1 MYLLSVKNLTVHF
14 HTRNGIVKAVDDVSF
29 DVDHGETLAI
39 VGESGSGKSVALYS
53 LLDLIPRPPGKIE
66 SGRALFEGTD
76 LINRKEK
83 ELQKIRGNDI
93 AIIFQDPMTSLNP
106 YLTVGEQLM
115 EPIIYHQRKS
125 RKKAKIAAIKMLSE
139 VGIKEPKIKID
150 SYPHEFSGGMQQR
163 VMIAMALIVKPKLLI
178 CDEPTTALDVTTQAQ
193 IIKLIQ
199 EIQIKYKIAVIF
211 ISHDLGIVA
220 GIANN
225 IAVMKEGKI
234 VEKGTTEDIFYRPKN
249 DYTKSLLSSVPS
261 GQKITKSF
269 VNEDILLRVKVLVKD
284 YSSGNKRI
292 NWPLYNKNK
301 EQKFIKAVDDV
312 SFEIK
317 RGEIL
322 GVVGES
328 GSGKSTLGRSILQL
342 TTLNSGDVY
351 FNNTNLMLLSSS
363 KKTEIRKRMQMV
375 FQDPYS
381 SLNPR
386 MTVFDTLAE
395 PLLYHSI
402 SKGNKILDD
411 VYALMDDVGL
421 PRSAS
426 KKYPH
431 EFSGGQRQR
440 IAIGRAI
447 ATKPDFVV
455 ADEPVS
461 ALDVTVQAQILELML
476 SLVEKHNLTMMFI
489 SHDLS
494 VVRYIADRIAVMHQ
508 GKLVEL
514 DETGN
519 IFSSPSNDY
528 TKQLLLAT
536 PLADPIKEK
545 ERQNII
551 SSKI

>member
-1 MYLLSVKNLTVHF
+1 MYLLSVKHLTVNF
-14 HTRNGIVKAVDDVSF
+14 HTRNGIIRAVDDVSF
-29 DVDHGETLAI
+29 NVGSGETLAI
-39 VGESGSGKSVALYS
+39 VGESGSGKAVAVYS

-66 SGRALFEGTD
+66 SGIALFEGTN
-76 LINRKEK
+76 LIGRKEK

-106 YLTVGEQLM
+106 YLTIGEQLM
-115 EPIIYHQRKS
+115 EPIIYHQQKS
-125 RKKAKIAAIKMLSE
+125 RKKAKIAAINMLSE
-139 VGIKEPKIKID
+139 VGIKEAKQKID
-150 SYPHEFSGGMQQR
+150 NYPHEFSGGMQQR
-163 VMIAMALIVKPKLLI
+163 VMIAMALIAKPKLLI

-199 EIQIKYKIAVIF
+199 KIQIKYKIAVVF
-211 ISHDLGIVA
+211 ISHDLGVVA

-225 IAVMKEGKI
+225 IVVMRDGKI
-234 VEKGTTEDIFYRPKN
+234 VEKGTAEDIFYRPKN

-261 GQKITKSF
+261 GQKISKPCNNQD
-269 VNEDILLRVKVLVKD
+269 VLLRVKSLVK
-284 YSSGNKRI
+284 YYASENKSI
-292 NWPLYNKNK
+292 SWLPYKKNK
-301 EQKFIKAVDDV
+301 EQKLIKAVDCI

-317 RGEIL
+317 RGEIF

-342 TTLNSGDVY
+342 TTVNSGEVY
-351 FNNTNLMLLSSS
+351 FNGTNLMLLSSS
-363 KKTEIRKRMQMV
+363 KKIDIRKRMQMV

-386 MTVFDTLAE
+386 MTVFDILAE

-402 SKGNKILDD
+402 STGKKILDD
-411 VYALMDDVGL
+411 VYSLMDDVGL
-421 PRSAS
+421 PKSAL

-440 IAIGRAI
+440 IAIARAI
-447 ATKPDFVV
+447 ATKPEFIV

-461 ALDVTVQAQILELML
+461 ALDVTVQAQILELIL

-494 VVRYIADRIAVMHQ
+494 VVRYISDRIAVIHQ

-514 DETGN
+514 GKTGN

-545 ERQNII
+545 ARQ
-551 SSKI
+551 STM

>member
-1 MYLLSVKNLTVHF
+1 MYLLSVKHLTVHF
-14 HTRNGIVKAVDDVSF
+14 HTRNGIIRAVDDVSF
-29 DVDHGETLAI
+29 DVGSGETLAI
-39 VGESGSGKSVALYS
+39 VGESGSGKSVAVYS

-66 SGRALFEGTD
+66 SGIALFEGTN
-76 LINRKEK
+76 LIGRKEK

-106 YLTVGEQLM
+106 YLTIGEQLM
-115 EPIIYHQRKS
+115 EPIIYHQQKS
-125 RKKAKIAAIKMLSE
+125 RKKAKIAAINMLSE
-139 VGIKEPKIKID
+139 VGIKEAKKKID
-150 SYPHEFSGGMQQR
+150 NYPHEFSGGMQQR
-163 VMIAMALIVKPKLLI
+163 VMIAMALIAKPKLLI

-199 EIQIKYKIAVIF
+199 KIQIKYKIAVVF
-211 ISHDLGIVA
+211 ISHDLGVVA

-225 IAVMKEGKI
+225 IVVMRDGKI
-234 VEKGTTEDIFYRPKN
+234 VEKGTAEDIFYRPKN

-261 GQKITKSF
+261 GQKISKPCNNQD
-269 VNEDILLRVKVLVKD
+269 VLLRVKSLVK
-284 YSSGNKRI
+284 YYASENKSI
-292 NWPLYNKNK
+292 SWLPYKKNK
-301 EQKFIKAVDDV
+301 EQKLIKAVDCI

-317 RGEIL
+317 RGEIF

-342 TTLNSGDVY
+342 TTVNSGEVY
-351 FNNTNLMLLSSS
+351 FNGTNLMLLSSS
-363 KKTEIRKRMQMV
+363 KKIDIRKRMQMV

-386 MTVFDTLAE
+386 MTVFDILAE

-402 SKGNKILDD
+402 STGKKILDD
-411 VYALMDDVGL
+411 VYSLMDDVGL
-421 PRSAS
+421 PKSAL

-440 IAIGRAI
+440 IAIARAI
-447 ATKPDFVV
+447 ATKPEFIV

-461 ALDVTVQAQILELML
+461 ALDVTVQAQILELIL

-494 VVRYIADRIAVMHQ
+494 VVRYISDRIAVLHQ

-514 DETGN
+514 GKTGD

-545 ERQNII
+545 ARQ
-551 SSKI
+551 STM

>member
-1 MYLLSVKNLTVHF
+1 MYLLSVKHLTVHF
-14 HTRNGIVKAVDDVSF
+14 HTRNGIIRAVDDVSF
-29 DVDHGETLAI
+29 DVGSGETLAI
-39 VGESGSGKSVALYS
+39 VGESGSGKSVAVYS

-66 SGRALFEGTD
+66 SGIALFEGIN
-76 LINRKEK
+76 LIGRKEK

-106 YLTVGEQLM
+106 YLTIGEQLM
-115 EPIIYHQRKS
+115 EPIIYHQQKS
-125 RKKAKIAAIKMLSE
+125 RKKAKIAAINMLSE
-139 VGIKEPKIKID
+139 VGIKEAKKKID
-150 SYPHEFSGGMQQR
+150 NYPHEFSGGMQQR
-163 VMIAMALIVKPKLLI
+163 VMIAMALIAKPKLLI

-199 EIQIKYKIAVIF
+199 KIQIKYKIAVVF
-211 ISHDLGIVA
+211 ISHDLGVVA

-225 IAVMKEGKI
+225 IVVMRDGKI
-234 VEKGTTEDIFYRPKN
+234 VEKGTAEDIFYRPKN

-261 GQKITKSF
+261 GQKISKPHNNQD
-269 VNEDILLRVKVLVKD
+269 VLLRVKSLVK
-284 YSSGNKRI
+284 YYASENKSI
-292 NWPLYNKNK
+292 SWLPYKKNK
-301 EQKFIKAVDDV
+301 EQKLIKAVDCI

-317 RGEIL
+317 RGEIF

-342 TTLNSGDVY
+342 TTVNSGEVY
-351 FNNTNLMLLSSS
+351 FNGTNLMLLSHS
-363 KKTEIRKRMQMV
+363 KKIDIRKRMQMV

-386 MTVFDTLAE
+386 MTVFDILAE
-395 PLLYHSI
+395 PMLYHSI
-402 SKGNKILDD
+402 STGKKILDD
-411 VYALMDDVGL
+411 VYSLMDDVGL
-421 PRSAS
+421 PKSAL

-440 IAIGRAI
+440 IAIARAI
-447 ATKPDFVV
+447 ATKPEFIV

-461 ALDVTVQAQILELML
+461 ALDVTVQAQILELIL

-494 VVRYIADRIAVMHQ
+494 VVRYISDRIAVIHQ

-514 DETGN
+514 GKTGN

-545 ERQNII
+545 ARQ
-551 SSKI
+551 STM

>member
-1 MYLLSVKNLTVHF
+1 MYLLSVKHLTVHF
-14 HTRNGIVKAVDDVSF
+14 HTRNGIIRAVDDVSF
-29 DVDHGETLAI
+29 DVGSGETLAI
-39 VGESGSGKSVALYS
+39 VGESGSGKSVAVYS

-66 SGRALFEGTD
+66 SGIALFEGIN
-76 LINRKEK
+76 LIGRKEK

-106 YLTVGEQLM
+106 YLTIGEQLM
-115 EPIIYHQRKS
+115 EPIIYHQQKS
-125 RKKAKIAAIKMLSE
+125 RKKAKIAAINMLSE
-139 VGIKEPKIKID
+139 VGIKEAKKKID
-150 SYPHEFSGGMQQR
+150 NYPHEFSGGMQQR
-163 VMIAMALIVKPKLLI
+163 VMIAMALIAKPKLLI

-199 EIQIKYKIAVIF
+199 KIQIKYKIAVVF
-211 ISHDLGIVA
+211 ISHDLGVVA

-225 IAVMKEGKI
+225 IVVMRDGKI
-234 VEKGTTEDIFYRPKN
+234 VEKGTAEDIFYRPKN

-261 GQKITKSF
+261 GQKISKPHNNQD
-269 VNEDILLRVKVLVKD
+269 VLLRVKSLVK
-284 YSSGNKRI
+284 YYASENKSI
-292 NWPLYNKNK
+292 SWLPYKKNK
-301 EQKFIKAVDDV
+301 EQKLIKAVDCI

-317 RGEIL
+317 RGEIF

-342 TTLNSGDVY
+342 TTVNSGEVY
-351 FNNTNLMLLSSS
+351 FNGTNLMLLSSS
-363 KKTEIRKRMQMV
+363 KKIDIRKRMQMV

-386 MTVFDTLAE
+386 MTVFDILAE
-395 PLLYHSI
+395 PMLYHSI
-402 SKGNKILDD
+402 STGKKILDY
-411 VYALMDDVGL
+411 VYSLMDDVGL
-421 PRSAS
+421 PKSAL

-440 IAIGRAI
+440 IAIARAI
-447 ATKPDFVV
+447 ATKPEFIV

-461 ALDVTVQAQILELML
+461 ALDVTVQAQILELIL

-494 VVRYIADRIAVMHQ
+494 VVRYISDRIAVIHQ

-514 DETGN
+514 GKTGN

-545 ERQNII
+545 ARQ
-551 SSKI
+551 STM

>member
-1 MYLLSVKNLTVHF
+1 MYLLSVKHLTVHF
-14 HTRNGIVKAVDDVSF
+14 HTRNGIIRAVDDVSF
-29 DVDHGETLAI
+29 DVGSGETLAI
-39 VGESGSGKSVALYS
+39 VGESGSGKSVAVYS

-66 SGRALFEGTD
+66 SGIALFEGIN
-76 LINRKEK
+76 LIGRKEK

-106 YLTVGEQLM
+106 YLTIGEQLM
-115 EPIIYHQRKS
+115 EPIIYHQQKS
-125 RKKAKIAAIKMLSE
+125 RKKAKIAAINMLSE
-139 VGIKEPKIKID
+139 VGIKEAKKKID
-150 SYPHEFSGGMQQR
+150 NYPHEFSGGMQQR
-163 VMIAMALIVKPKLLI
+163 VMIAMALIAKPKLLI

-199 EIQIKYKIAVIF
+199 KIQIKYKIAVVF
-211 ISHDLGIVA
+211 ISHDLGVVA

-225 IAVMKEGKI
+225 IVVMRDGKI
-234 VEKGTTEDIFYRPKN
+234 VEKGTAEDIFYRPKN

-261 GQKITKSF
+261 GQKISKPYNNQD
-269 VNEDILLRVKVLVKD
+269 VLLRVKSLVK
-284 YSSGNKRI
+284 YYASENKSI
-292 NWPLYNKNK
+292 SWLPYKKNK
-301 EQKFIKAVDDV
+301 EQKLVKAVDCI

-317 RGEIL
+317 RGEIF

-342 TTLNSGDVY
+342 TTVNSGEVY
-351 FNNTNLMLLSSS
+351 FNGTNLMLLSYS
-363 KKTEIRKRMQMV
+363 KKIDIRKRMQMV

-386 MTVFDTLAE
+386 MAVFDILAE
-395 PLLYHSI
+395 PMLYHSI
-402 SKGNKILDD
+402 STGKKILDD
-411 VYALMDDVGL
+411 VYSLMDDVGL
-421 PRSAS
+421 PKSAL

-440 IAIGRAI
+440 IAIARAI
-447 ATKPDFVV
+447 ATKPEFIV

-461 ALDVTVQAQILELML
+461 ALDVTVQAQILELIL

-494 VVRYIADRIAVMHQ
+494 VVRYISDRIAVIHQ

-514 DETGN
+514 GKTGN

-545 ERQNII
+545 ARQ
-551 SSKI
+551 STM

>member
-1 MYLLSVKNLTVHF
+1 MYLLSVKHLTVHF
-14 HTRNGIVKAVDDVSF
+14 HTRNGIIRAVDDVSF
-29 DVDHGETLAI
+29 DVGCGETLAI
-39 VGESGSGKSVALYS
+39 VGESGSGKSVAVYS

-66 SGRALFEGTD
+66 SGIALFEGTN
-76 LINRKEK
+76 LIGRKEK

-106 YLTVGEQLM
+106 YLTIGEQLM
-115 EPIIYHQRKS
+115 EPIIYHQQKS
-125 RKKAKIAAIKMLSE
+125 RKKAKIAAINMLSE
-139 VGIKEPKIKID
+139 VGIKEAKKKID
-150 SYPHEFSGGMQQR
+150 NYPHEFSGGMQQR
-163 VMIAMALIVKPKLLI
+163 VMIAMALIAKPKLLI

-199 EIQIKYKIAVIF
+199 KIQIKYKIAVVF
-211 ISHDLGIVA
+211 ISHDLGVVA

-225 IAVMKEGKI
+225 IVVMRDGKI
-234 VEKGTTEDIFYRPKN
+234 VEKGTAEDIFYRPKN

-261 GQKITKSF
+261 GQKISKPCNNQD
-269 VNEDILLRVKVLVKD
+269 VLLRVKSLVK
-284 YSSGNKRI
+284 YYASENKSI
-292 NWPLYNKNK
+292 SWLPYKKNK
-301 EQKFIKAVDDV
+301 EQKLIKAVDCI

-317 RGEIL
+317 RGEIF

-342 TTLNSGDVY
+342 TTVNSGDVY
-351 FNNTNLMLLSSS
+351 FSGTNLMLLSSS
-363 KKTEIRKRMQMV
+363 KKIDIRKRMQMV

-386 MTVFDTLAE
+386 MTVFDILAE

-402 SKGNKILDD
+402 STGKKILDD
-411 VYALMDDVGL
+411 VYSLMDDVGL
-421 PRSAS
+421 PKSAL

-440 IAIGRAI
+440 IAIARAI
-447 ATKPDFVV
+447 ATKPEFIV

-461 ALDVTVQAQILELML
+461 ALDVTVQAQILELIL

-494 VVRYIADRIAVMHQ
+494 VVRYISDRIAVIHQ

-514 DETGN
+514 GKTGN

-545 ERQNII
+545 ARQ
-551 SSKI
+551 STM

>member
-1 MYLLSVKNLTVHF
+1 MYLLSVKHLTVHF
-14 HTRNGIVKAVDDVSF
+14 HTRNGIIRAVDDVSF
-29 DVDHGETLAI
+29 DVGSGETLAI
-39 VGESGSGKSVALYS
+39 VGESGSGKSVAVYS

-66 SGRALFEGTD
+66 SGIALFEGIN
-76 LINRKEK
+76 LIGRKEK

-106 YLTVGEQLM
+106 YLTIGEQLM
-115 EPIIYHQRKS
+115 EPIIYHQQKS
-125 RKKAKIAAIKMLSE
+125 RKKAKISAINMLSE
-139 VGIKEPKIKID
+139 VGIKEAKKKID
-150 SYPHEFSGGMQQR
+150 NYPHEFSGGMQQR
-163 VMIAMALIVKPKLLI
+163 VMIAMALIAKPKLLI

-199 EIQIKYKIAVIF
+199 KIQIKYKIAVVF
-211 ISHDLGIVA
+211 ISHDLGVVA

-225 IAVMKEGKI
+225 IVVMRDGKI
-234 VEKGTTEDIFYRPKN
+234 VEKGTAEDIFYRPKN

-261 GQKITKSF
+261 GQKISKPHNNQD
-269 VNEDILLRVKVLVKD
+269 VLLRVKSLVK
-284 YSSGNKRI
+284 YYASENKSI
-292 NWPLYNKNK
+292 SWLPYKKNK
-301 EQKFIKAVDDV
+301 EQKLIKAVDCI

-317 RGEIL
+317 RGEIF

-342 TTLNSGDVY
+342 TTVNSGEVY
-351 FNNTNLMLLSSS
+351 FNGTNLMLLSYS
-363 KKTEIRKRMQMV
+363 KKIDIRKRMQMV

-386 MTVFDTLAE
+386 MAVFDILAE
-395 PLLYHSI
+395 PMLYHSI
-402 SKGNKILDD
+402 STGKKILDD
-411 VYALMDDVGL
+411 VYSLMDDVGL
-421 PRSAS
+421 PKSAL

-440 IAIGRAI
+440 IAIARAI
-447 ATKPDFVV
+447 ATKPEFIV

-461 ALDVTVQAQILELML
+461 ALDVTVQAQILELIL

-494 VVRYIADRIAVMHQ
+494 VVRYISDRIAVIHQ

-514 DETGN
+514 GKTGD

-545 ERQNII
+545 ARQ
-551 SSKI
+551 STM

>member
-1 MYLLSVKNLTVHF
+1 MYLLSVKHLTVNF
-14 HTRNGIVKAVDDVSF
+14 HTRNGIIRAVDDVSF
-29 DVDHGETLAI
+29 NVGSGETLAI
-39 VGESGSGKSVALYS
+39 VGESGSGKSVAVYS

-66 SGRALFEGTD
+66 SGIALFEGIN
-76 LINRKEK
+76 LIGRKEK

-106 YLTVGEQLM
+106 YLTIGEQLM
-115 EPIIYHQRKS
+115 EPIIYHQQKS
-125 RKKAKIAAIKMLSE
+125 RKKAKIAAINMLSE
-139 VGIKEPKIKID
+139 VGIKEAKKKID
-150 SYPHEFSGGMQQR
+150 NYPHEFSGGMQQR
-163 VMIAMALIVKPKLLI
+163 VMIAMALIAKPKLLI

-199 EIQIKYKIAVIF
+199 KIQIKYKIAVVF
-211 ISHDLGIVA
+211 ISHDLGVVA

-225 IAVMKEGKI
+225 IVVMRDGKI
-234 VEKGTTEDIFYRPKN
+234 VEKGTAEDIFYRPKN

-261 GQKITKSF
+261 GQKISKPCNNQD
-269 VNEDILLRVKVLVKD
+269 VLLRVKSLVK
-284 YSSGNKRI
+284 YYASENKSI
-292 NWPLYNKNK
+292 SWLPYKKNK
-301 EQKFIKAVDDV
+301 EQKLIKAVDCI

-317 RGEIL
+317 RGEIF

-342 TTLNSGDVY
+342 TTVNSGEVY
-351 FNNTNLMLLSSS
+351 FNGTNLMLLSSS
-363 KKTEIRKRMQMV
+363 KKIDIRKRMQMV

-386 MTVFDTLAE
+386 MTVFDILAE

-402 SKGNKILDD
+402 STGKKILDD
-411 VYALMDDVGL
+411 VYSLMDDVGL
-421 PRSAS
+421 PKSAL

-440 IAIGRAI
+440 IAIARAI
-447 ATKPDFVV
+447 ATKPEFIV

-461 ALDVTVQAQILELML
+461 ALDVTVQAQILELIL

-494 VVRYIADRIAVMHQ
+494 VVRYISDRIAVIHQ

-514 DETGN
+514 GKTGN

-545 ERQNII
+545 ARQ
-551 SSKI
+551 STM

>member
-1 MYLLSVKNLTVHF
+1 MYLLSVKHLTVHF
-14 HTRNGIVKAVDDVSF
+14 HTRNGIIRAVDDVSF
-29 DVDHGETLAI
+29 DVGSGETLAI
-39 VGESGSGKSVALYS
+39 VGESGSGKSVAVYS

-66 SGRALFEGTD
+66 SGIALFEGIN
-76 LINRKEK
+76 LIGRKEK

-106 YLTVGEQLM
+106 YLTIGEQLM
-115 EPIIYHQRKS
+115 EPIIYHQQKS
-125 RKKAKIAAIKMLSE
+125 RKKAKIAAINMLSE
-139 VGIKEPKIKID
+139 VGIKEAKKKID
-150 SYPHEFSGGMQQR
+150 NYPHEFSGGMQQR
-163 VMIAMALIVKPKLLI
+163 VMIAMALIAKPKLLI

-199 EIQIKYKIAVIF
+199 KIQIKYKIAVVF
-211 ISHDLGIVA
+211 ISHDLGVVA

-225 IAVMKEGKI
+225 IVVMRDGKI
-234 VEKGTTEDIFYRPKN
+234 VEKGTAEDIFYRPKK

-261 GQKITKSF
+261 GQKISKPYNNQD
-269 VNEDILLRVKVLVKD
+269 VLLRVKSLVK
-284 YSSGNKRI
+284 YYASENKSI
-292 NWPLYNKNK
+292 SWLPYKKNK
-301 EQKFIKAVDDV
+301 EQKLIKAVDCI

-317 RGEIL
+317 RGEIF

-342 TTLNSGDVY
+342 TTVNSGEVY
-351 FNNTNLMLLSSS
+351 FNGTNLMLLSYS
-363 KKTEIRKRMQMV
+363 KNIDIRKRMQMV

-386 MTVFDTLAE
+386 MTVFDILAE
-395 PLLYHSI
+395 PMLYHSI
-402 SKGNKILDD
+402 STGKKILDD
-411 VYALMDDVGL
+411 VYSLMDDVGL
-421 PRSAS
+421 PKSAL

-440 IAIGRAI
+440 IAIARAI
-447 ATKPDFVV
+447 ATKPEFIV

-461 ALDVTVQAQILELML
+461 ALDVTVQAQILELLL

-494 VVRYIADRIAVMHQ
+494 VVRYISDRIAVIHQ

-514 DETGN
+514 GKTGN

-545 ERQNII
+545 ARQ
-551 SSKI
+551 STM

>member
-1 MYLLSVKNLTVHF
+1 MYLLSVKHLTVHF
-14 HTRNGIVKAVDDVSF
+14 HTRNGIIRAVDDVSF
-29 DVDHGETLAI
+29 DVGSGETLAI
-39 VGESGSGKSVALYS
+39 VGESGSGKSVAVYS

-66 SGRALFEGTD
+66 SGIALFEGIN
-76 LINRKEK
+76 LIGRKEK

-106 YLTVGEQLM
+106 YLTIGEQLM
-115 EPIIYHQRKS
+115 EPIIYHQQKS
-125 RKKAKIAAIKMLSE
+125 RKKAKIAAINMLSE
-139 VGIKEPKIKID
+139 VGIKEAKKKID
-150 SYPHEFSGGMQQR
+150 NYPHEFSGGMQQR
-163 VMIAMALIVKPKLLI
+163 VMIAMALIAKPKLLI

-199 EIQIKYKIAVIF
+199 KIQIKYKIAVVF
-211 ISHDLGIVA
+211 ISHDLGVVA

-225 IAVMKEGKI
+225 IVVMRDGKI
-234 VEKGTTEDIFYRPKN
+234 VEKGTAEDIFYRPKN

-261 GQKITKSF
+261 GQKISKPYNNQD
-269 VNEDILLRVKVLVKD
+269 VLLRVKSLVK
-284 YSSGNKRI
+284 YYASENKSI
-292 NWPLYNKNK
+292 SWLPYKKNK
-301 EQKFIKAVDDV
+301 EQKLIKAVDCI

-317 RGEIL
+317 RGEIF

-342 TTLNSGDVY
+342 TTVNSGEVY
-351 FNNTNLMLLSSS
+351 FNGTNLMLLSHS
-363 KKTEIRKRMQMV
+363 KKIDIRKRMQMV

-386 MTVFDTLAE
+386 MAVFDILAE
-395 PLLYHSI
+395 PMLYHSI
-402 SKGNKILDD
+402 STGKKILDD
-411 VYALMDDVGL
+411 VYSLMDDVGL
-421 PRSAS
+421 PKSAL

-440 IAIGRAI
+440 IAIARAI
-447 ATKPDFVV
+447 ATKPEFIV

-461 ALDVTVQAQILELML
+461 ALDVTVQAQILELIL

-494 VVRYIADRIAVMHQ
+494 VVRYISDRIAVIHQ

-514 DETGN
+514 GKTGN

-545 ERQNII
+545 ARQ
-551 SSKI
+551 STM

>member
-1 MYLLSVKNLTVHF
+1 MYLLSVKHLTVHF
-14 HTRNGIVKAVDDVSF
+14 HTRNGIIRAVDDVSF
-29 DVDHGETLAI
+29 DVGSGETLAI
-39 VGESGSGKSVALYS
+39 VGESGSGKSVAVYS

-66 SGRALFEGTD
+66 SGIALFEGIN
-76 LINRKEK
+76 LIGRKEK

-106 YLTVGEQLM
+106 YLTIGEQLM
-115 EPIIYHQRKS
+115 EPIIYHQQKS
-125 RKKAKIAAIKMLSE
+125 RKKAKIAAINMLSE
-139 VGIKEPKIKID
+139 VGIKEAKKKID
-150 SYPHEFSGGMQQR
+150 NYPHEFSGGMQQR
-163 VMIAMALIVKPKLLI
+163 VMIAMALIAKPKLLI

-199 EIQIKYKIAVIF
+199 KIQKKYKIAVIF
-211 ISHDLGIVA
+211 ISHDLGVVA

-225 IAVMKEGKI
+225 IVVMRDGKI
-234 VEKGTTEDIFYRPKN
+234 VEKGTAEDIFYRPKN

-261 GQKITKSF
+261 GQKISKPYNNQD
-269 VNEDILLRVKVLVKD
+269 VLLRVKSLVK
-284 YSSGNKRI
+284 YYASENKSI
-292 NWPLYNKNK
+292 SWLPYKKNK
-301 EQKFIKAVDDV
+301 EQKLIKAVDCI

-317 RGEIL
+317 RGEIF

-342 TTLNSGDVY
+342 TTVNSGEVY
-351 FNNTNLMLLSSS
+351 FNGTNLMLLSHS
-363 KKTEIRKRMQMV
+363 KKIDIRKRMQMV

-386 MTVFDTLAE
+386 MTVFDILAE
-395 PLLYHSI
+395 PMLYHSI
-402 SKGNKILDD
+402 STGKKILDD
-411 VYALMDDVGL
+411 VYSLMDDVGL
-421 PRSAS
+421 PKSAL

-440 IAIGRAI
+440 IAIARAI
-447 ATKPDFVV
+447 ATKPEFIV

-461 ALDVTVQAQILELML
+461 ALDVTVQAQILELIL

-494 VVRYIADRIAVMHQ
+494 VVRYISDRIAVIHQ

-514 DETGN
+514 GKTGN

-545 ERQNII
+545 ARQ
-551 SSKI
+551 STM

>member
-1 MYLLSVKNLTVHF
+1 MYLLSVKHLTVHF
-14 HTRNGIVKAVDDVSF
+14 HTRNGIIRAVDDVSF
-29 DVDHGETLAI
+29 DVGSGETLAI
-39 VGESGSGKSVALYS
+39 VGESGSGKSVAVYS

-66 SGRALFEGTD
+66 SGIALFEGIN
-76 LINRKEK
+76 LIGRKEK

-106 YLTVGEQLM
+106 YLTIGEQLM
-115 EPIIYHQRKS
+115 EPIIYHQQKS
-125 RKKAKIAAIKMLSE
+125 RKKAKIAAINMLSE
-139 VGIKEPKIKID
+139 VGIKEAKKKID
-150 SYPHEFSGGMQQR
+150 NYPHEFSGGMQQR
-163 VMIAMALIVKPKLLI
+163 VMIAMALIAKPKLLI

-199 EIQIKYKIAVIF
+199 KIQIKYKIAVVF
-211 ISHDLGIVA
+211 ISHDLGVVA

-225 IAVMKEGKI
+225 IVVMRDGKI
-234 VEKGTTEDIFYRPKN
+234 VEKGTAEDIFYRPKN

-261 GQKITKSF
+261 GQKISKPLNNQD
-269 VNEDILLRVKVLVKD
+269 VLLRVKSLVK
-284 YSSGNKRI
+284 YYASENKSI
-292 NWPLYNKNK
+292 SWLPYKKNK
-301 EQKFIKAVDDV
+301 EQKLIKAVDCI

-317 RGEIL
+317 RGEIF

-342 TTLNSGDVY
+342 TTVNSGEVY
-351 FNNTNLMLLSSS
+351 FNGTNLMLLSSS
-363 KKTEIRKRMQMV
+363 KKIDIRKRMQMV

-386 MTVFDTLAE
+386 MTVFDILAE
-395 PLLYHSI
+395 PMLYHSI
-402 SKGNKILDD
+402 STGKKILDD
-411 VYALMDDVGL
+411 VYSLMDDVGL
-421 PRSAS
+421 PKSAL

-440 IAIGRAI
+440 IAIARAI
-447 ATKPDFVV
+447 ATKPEFIV

-461 ALDVTVQAQILELML
+461 ALDVTVQAQILELIL

-494 VVRYIADRIAVMHQ
+494 VVRYISDRIAVIHE

-514 DETGN
+514 GKTGN

-545 ERQNII
+545 ARQ
-551 SSKI
+551 STM

>member
-1 MYLLSVKNLTVHF
+1 MYLLSVKHLTVHF
-14 HTRNGIVKAVDDVSF
+14 HTRNGIIRAVDDVSF
-29 DVDHGETLAI
+29 DVGSGETLAI
-39 VGESGSGKSVALYS
+39 VGESGSGKSVAVYS

-66 SGRALFEGTD
+66 SGIALFEGIN
-76 LINRKEK
+76 LIGRKEK

-106 YLTVGEQLM
+106 YLTIGEQLM
-115 EPIIYHQRKS
+115 EPIIYHQQKS
-125 RKKAKIAAIKMLSE
+125 RKKAKIAAINMLSE
-139 VGIKEPKIKID
+139 VGIKEAKKKID
-150 SYPHEFSGGMQQR
+150 NYPHEFSGGMQQR
-163 VMIAMALIVKPKLLI
+163 VMIAMALIAKPKLLI

-199 EIQIKYKIAVIF
+199 KIQIKYKIAVVF
-211 ISHDLGIVA
+211 ISHDLGVVA

-225 IAVMKEGKI
+225 IVVMRDGKI
-234 VEKGTTEDIFYRPKN
+234 VEKGTAEDIFYRPKN

-261 GQKITKSF
+261 GQKISKPCNNQD
-269 VNEDILLRVKVLVKD
+269 VLLRVKSLVK
-284 YSSGNKRI
+284 YYASENKSI
-292 NWPLYNKNK
+292 SWLPYKKNK
-301 EQKFIKAVDDV
+301 EQKLIKAVDCI

-317 RGEIL
+317 RGEIF

-342 TTLNSGDVY
+342 TTVNSGEVY
-351 FNNTNLMLLSSS
+351 FNGTNLMLLSHS
-363 KKTEIRKRMQMV
+363 KKIDIRKRMQMV

-386 MTVFDTLAE
+386 MTVFDILAE
-395 PLLYHSI
+395 PMLYHSI
-402 SKGNKILDD
+402 STGKKILDY
-411 VYALMDDVGL
+411 VYSLMDDVGL
-421 PRSAS
+421 PKSAL

-440 IAIGRAI
+440 IAIARAI
-447 ATKPDFVV
+447 ATKPEFIV

-461 ALDVTVQAQILELML
+461 ALDVTVQAQILELIL

-494 VVRYIADRIAVMHQ
+494 VVRYISDRIAVIHQ

-514 DETGN
+514 GKTGN

-545 ERQNII
+545 ARQ
-551 SSKI
+551 STM